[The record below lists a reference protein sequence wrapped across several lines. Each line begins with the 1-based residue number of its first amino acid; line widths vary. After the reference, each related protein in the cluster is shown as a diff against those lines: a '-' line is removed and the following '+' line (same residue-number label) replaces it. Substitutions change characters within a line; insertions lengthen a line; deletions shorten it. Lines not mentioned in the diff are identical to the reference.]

1 MRKRTLRQEWDAVS
15 LWWMTNMKSSDNS
28 KFGEDEKSNTY
39 AAGSKNWEICFLLSN
54 TVEGSVYPNPA
65 FSF

>member
-1 MRKRTLRQEWDAVS
+1 MLFLCDEWRTWKVLIIP
-15 LWWMTNMKSSDNS
+15 

-54 TVEGSVYPNPA
+54 TVEGSMYPNPA

>member
-1 MRKRTLRQEWDAVS
+1 
-15 LWWMTNMKSSDNS
+15 MTNMKSSDNS